1 MWQVAQKPRRKFC
14 AQKTAKKRKTHP
26 EKPKK
31 GKTGCVS
38 GAGERCSRCGQVW
51 KPENRTKMNPKSMQH
66 MKKANRRKP
75 SVFAGFLAGAEG
87 LEPSARG
94 FGVDVG
100 ELDQEQKRASVAQF
114 SQPARKRVVLIW
126 CYGGENR
133 TPAGQKLPP
142 NFAQSPPLW
151 SQLLWLPKSASPWRK
166 PAGKKST
173 GGEVK
178 IYIRILAQ
186 ALVTF

>member
-1 MWQVAQKPRRKFC
+1 
-14 AQKTAKKRKTHP
+14 
-26 EKPKK
+26 
-31 GKTGCVS
+31 
-38 GAGERCSRCGQVW
+38 
-51 KPENRTKMNPKSMQH
+51 MQH
-66 MKKANRRKP
+66 KP
-75 SVFAGFLAGAEG
+75 GKLDRIQTSLSTKNPQTMRFSQDLGTRVLAGAEG